1 MWNNRFEDLLTEWI
15 NIREN
20 AAGLPLEEALSVI
33 HDWWGTAPIVNHT
46 VHFTDPENWP
56 GPWELL
62 AQDAFCDVAKCL
74 GICYTIML
82 IEHED
87 IKSLELVQTDNYT
100 LVTVNEGQYILN
112 DQPGSIT
119 ADQSDLRIRYTYNCE
134 SLKQKL

>member
-1 MWNNRFEDLLTEWI
+1 MWNNRFEDLLGEWVE
-15 NIREN
+15 IRDK
-20 AAGLPLEEALSVI
+20 ATGLPLEEALSVI
-33 HDWWGTAPIVNHT
+33 HDWWWTAPIVTHT

-56 GPWELL
+56 GPWDLL

-134 SLKQKL
+134 SLRQKL